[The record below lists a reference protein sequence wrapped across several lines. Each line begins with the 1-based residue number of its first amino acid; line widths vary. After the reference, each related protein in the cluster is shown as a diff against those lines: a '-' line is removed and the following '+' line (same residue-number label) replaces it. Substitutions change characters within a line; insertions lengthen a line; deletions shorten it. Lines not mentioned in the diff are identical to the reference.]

1 MDSKEIFLKTLFC
14 CSACDGVIA
23 PEEIKLVK
31 ELSKEEKNFQG
42 LDIETSLNNYISE
55 INEKGALFLKEFLRE
70 INEINLNDKEQI
82 KLIELAIKMI
92 EADNQVLYSEIK
104 FFKKIRQRLTVSD
117 EDILTHMPDKED
129 YFLPDVLNEDKDFD
143 EIGNFNQISLD
154 EI

>member
-129 YFLPDVLNEDKDFD
+129 YFLPDILNEDKDFD